1 MIILRGIEG
10 GDVDD
15 DAVTPVGGQYP
26 LEGVVDPV
34 GRDRFDLGAQPCSA
48 QKSSISPVSVMPP
61 IMDPVIE
68 RPLVSSEKAFSDK
81 GFAGA
86 PTLTSTPSA
95 PSSPR

>member
-34 GRDRFDLGAQPCSA
+34 GRDRFDLGAHTVLGAEVEHLPGFGDAADHGPGDRAAVGEQREGVQRQGFRGCPDVDQHPVGA
-48 QKSSISPVSVMPP
+48 Q
-61 IMDPVIE
+61 
-68 RPLVSSEKAFSDK
+68 
-81 GFAGA
+81 
-86 PTLTSTPSA
+86 
-95 PSSPR
+95 